1 MKNIEE
7 KIVKSVLYGR
17 VMHFYFFCKK
27 FQKVRITEK
36 IFFYICVVIVYY
48 QEKDTILFLLLYE
61 KILGFGSN
69 CGSCDELLR

>member
-7 KIVKSVLYGR
+7 KIVKSALYGR
-17 VMHFYFFCKK
+17 VMHFYFSCKK
-27 FQKVRITEK
+27 ISKSENNEK

-48 QEKDTILFLLLYE
+48 REKDTILFLLLYE

>member
-7 KIVKSVLYGR
+7 KIVKSALYGR
-17 VMHFYFFCKK
+17 VMYFYFSCKK
-27 FQKVRITEK
+27 LKY
-36 IFFYICVVIVYY
+36 FFYICVVIVYY
-48 QEKDTILFLLLYE
+48 REKNTILFLLLYE

>member
-1 MKNIEE
+1 M
-7 KIVKSVLYGR
+7 R
-17 VMHFYFFCKK
+17 FYFSCKK
-27 FQKVRITEK
+27 IQKVRITKK

-48 QEKDTILFLLLYE
+48 WKKNTILFLLLYE

>member
-7 KIVKSVLYGR
+7 KIVKSALYDR

-48 QEKDTILFLLLYE
+48 REKDTILFLLIKK